1 MAESEDVRRAAAGV
15 VTSLRKLRRGPQN
28 QIPWLTADPLFEEGI
43 TVWMH
48 TDGGLRWYDTLGN
61 VYEATKTSGGTTTS
75 STGFPADPQPELF
88 QKTYVAQ
95 WARTFC
101 DQHGVETGDLLD
113 FGDSPDG
120 AHTGRRVMIG
130 LDSATIQTDLAA
142 SDIDAVEIQLALS
155 TAYQPPVTVHFGL
168 HDQTSAPATYSA
180 VQRDNNG
187 DMSLDFPADG
197 WQPLHDA
204 FGRWL
209 RDNYGDG
216 LTIDQPPGMINSGQF
231 AWAATQIRIS
241 YTK

>member
-1 MAESEDVRRAAAGV
+1 MAELEDVRRAAAGV
-15 VTSLRKLRRGPQN
+15 VAALRKTRKGAQN
-28 QIPWLTADPLFEEGI
+28 QIPWLTADPAFDEGI

-48 TDGGLRWYDTLGN
+48 TDGGLRWYDALGN
-61 VYEATKTSGGTTTS
+61 VYEATKTSGGTTSS
-75 STGFPADPQPELF
+75 STGFPADPEPALF
-88 QKTYVAQ
+88 QTIYVAQ

-130 LDSATIQTDLAA
+130 FDSATIQTDLAGA
-142 SDIDAVEIQLALS
+142 DIDAIEIQLALS
-155 TAYQPPVTVHFGL
+155 SAYQSPVTIHYGL

-180 VQRDNNG
+180 IQKDATL
-187 DMSLDFPADG
+187 LDYPNDS

-216 LTIDQPPGMINSGQF
+216 LTIDQPPGMLNSGQF
-231 AWAATQIRIS
+231 AWANTQIRVS